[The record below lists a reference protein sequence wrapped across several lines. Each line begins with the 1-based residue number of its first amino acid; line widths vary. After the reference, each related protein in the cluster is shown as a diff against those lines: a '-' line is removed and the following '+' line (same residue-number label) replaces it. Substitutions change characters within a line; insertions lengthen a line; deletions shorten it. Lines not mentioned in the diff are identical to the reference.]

1 MKANVVLEKSY
12 QFALEIVALCKQLQ
26 ELKEFVLSKQLLK
39 SGTSVGANVEEAVA
53 GHSKKDFV
61 AKMVIALKEARES
74 HYWLRLLRDSRLSPS
89 DETEKLILQSDEM
102 IRLLTAIIKTSR
114 STGTIDN

>member
-26 ELKEFVLSKQLLK
+26 ELKEFVISKQLLK
-39 SGTSVGANVEEAVA
+39 SGTSIGANVEEAVG

-61 AKMVIALKEARES
+61 AKMIIALKEARES
-74 HYWLRLLRDSRLSPS
+74 NYWLRLLRDSGLSPG
-89 DETEKLILQSDEM
+89 DTTGALLLQSEEM
-102 IRLLTAIIKTSR
+102 IKLLTAIIKTSR